1 MGLWCDL
8 FVEDIKLIIALN
20 IVFDCGI
27 VDNKR
32 GHSRGRQLK
41 FGSFS
46 FFLRALTYL
55 LISTLDFLFLSF
67 WPFGLSYFLIFSPTL
82 LYIHNLFVP
91 FTFLGNQ
98 RDIKY
103 RSITFPPLAPAA
115 NIDMSPLLTFYFHSH
130 SYLSLFLTRKKIFLL
145 LSFSLISYLFLSFST
160 LFFLPLSFSSSD
172 LTNVS
177 SFVYVRKTSMILS
190 TFL

>member
-1 MGLWCDL
+1 MYADK
-8 FVEDIKLIIALN
+8 VN
-20 IVFDCGI
+20 
-27 VDNKR
+27 
-32 GHSRGRQLK
+32 SMPRGRQLK
-41 FGSFS
+41 FATFT

-91 FTFLGNQ
+91 FTFLGNH
-98 RDIKY
+98 RG
-103 RSITFPPLAPAA
+103 IT
-115 NIDMSPLLTFYFHSH
+115 PLLTFYFHSH

-160 LFFLPLSFSSSD
+160 LFFLPLSFSF
-172 LTNVS
+172 L
-177 SFVYVRKTSMILS
+177 F
-190 TFL
+190 TFSLLPSKKGS